1 MSHDLL
7 SDKKE
12 EAGKGSVILSG
23 DTIRLEHYDSNAA
36 LQSTVRVSGNRG
48 MFPSYPDFLERQINE
63 LKKKKEFWENNYKTL
78 NLDGMASQVDQE

>member
-1 MSHDLL
+1 LEINAGLEATRFKAKIFMSHDLL

-36 LQSTVRVSGNRG
+36 L
-48 MFPSYPDFLERQINE
+48 
-63 LKKKKEFWENNYKTL
+63 
-78 NLDGMASQVDQE
+78 